1 MRISVV
7 LSRKINLQGSAPPD
21 APDTAIHTYP
31 TASAPATPAPFPS
44 SWLRCLLPPDLCTG
58 PFSVHGICSPRT
70 LINRSTSFQVSA
82 LLSVLQGSHSCPA
95 FLEMPSKWQ
104 RDPVD
109 NTKGCKD
116 VQGLELLYIALRN
129 AKRHSHFGKE
139 FDPPTSNE
147 HRHPLIQQFHFCQS
161 HIPTKSEYF
170 H

>member
-1 MRISVV
+1 MRISVA
-7 LSRKINLQGSAPPD
+7 LSRKINLQGSAPSD
-21 APDTAIHTYP
+21 APDTAIRTHP

-58 PFSVHGICSPRT
+58 PFSIRGIFSPPT
-70 LINRSTSFQVSA
+70 LINRSASFQVSA

-104 RDPVD
+104 HDVVD

-129 AKRHSHFGKE
+129 AKWYSHFGKE
-139 FDPPTSNE
+139 FGPPTSNE
-147 HRHPLIQQFHFCQS
+147 HRHPLIQ
-161 HIPTKSEYF
+161 
-170 H
+170 

>member
-1 MRISVV
+1 MRISVA
-7 LSRKINLQGSAPPD
+7 LSRKINLQGSAPSD
-21 APDTAIHTYP
+21 APDTAIRTHP

-58 PFSVHGICSPRT
+58 PFSVRGIFSPPT
-70 LINRSTSFQVSA
+70 LINRSASFQVSA

-104 RDPVD
+104 HDVVD

-129 AKRHSHFGKE
+129 AKWYSHFGKE
-139 FDPPTSNE
+139 FGPPTSNE
-147 HRHPLIQQFHFCQS
+147 HRHPLIQ
-161 HIPTKSEYF
+161 
-170 H
+170 